1 MYSTKIQRKTLTTR
15 YRVIRTAV
23 LDGNRK
29 PETKKGDYG
38 TCHNRL
44 WCRGGGTRTHDLCV
58 PNAALYQ
65 LSHTPKYFLSVPL
78 GRLELPTFSFGN
90 YCSIH

>member
-1 MYSTKIQRKTLTTR
+1 MKKT
-15 YRVIRTAV
+15 
-23 LDGNRK
+23 
-29 PETKKGDYG
+29 EKGDHG
-38 TCHNRL
+38 TNRNRL
-44 WCRGGGTRTHDLCV
+44 WSRGGGIRTHDLCV